1 MFAGPLGSMGDTPSS
16 SIVERSR
23 NRGKR
28 TANPDLPSHVLQTH
42 NTKRT
47 TKTAITAAVGYLC
60 HLPSESTRAKKM
72 KATKNDMRLTRPT
85 SVTQLLPEHEA
96 GLTPRA
102 GGNKEGCTVSPT
114 SPNRNVNRVGP
125 VGTLPEETIE
135 LGTQLKRAGR
145 GLTVSSAES
154 WGRIE

>member
-1 MFAGPLGSMGDTPSS
+1 MLAGPLGSMGDAPSS
-16 SIVERSR
+16 AIVGRPR

-28 TANPDLPSHVLQTH
+28 VVNPDLPSHVLQTH
-42 NTKRT
+42 NTKRA

-85 SVTQLLPEHEA
+85 SITQLQVERGT

-102 GGNKEGCTVSPT
+102 GGNKEGCTVSPM

-125 VGTLPEETIE
+125 VGTLPEEPI
-135 LGTQLKRAGR
+135 KP
-145 GLTVSSAES
+145 VHS
-154 WGRIE
+154 